1 MNPTENPTPAN
12 SDCQGSTE
20 SEIRRYDG
28 GLGPQEAD
36 QVVVEEP
43 LEIRVNSEP
52 FATLLRTPGQDANLA
67 LGFLY
72 AEGVI
77 DCRKDIGALSLCGED
92 ALAGPGGE
100 SDAPADDSLA
110 NIVDLLTTDP
120 QRKITP
126 PARQGVAVSSCGV
139 CGKRSI
145 AEAMALTPPPGPA
158 PGSPPAR
165 WLEPGLIGNLPDRLK
180 SRQEIFKRTG
190 ALHAAAVFNSQGK
203 LLLLSEDIGR
213 HNAVDKIIGAAL
225 LEEMLPLSQCILQVS
240 GRVSFEIVQ
249 KAYRAGI
256 PAISAVSGVSNLSI
270 SLARSTGLLLAGFVR
285 EEKYS
290 LYSAG
295 SCLLDDPPGE
305 LES

>member
-1 MNPTENPTPAN
+1 MLGAE
-12 SDCQGSTE
+12 E
-20 SEIRRYDG
+20 S
-28 GLGPQEAD
+28 D

-43 LEIRVNSEP
+43 LEIRVNSSP
-52 FATLLRTPGQDANLA
+52 FATLLRTPGQDSNLA

-77 DCRKDIGALSLCGED
+77 DCRSDIGALSLCGRD
-92 ALAGPGGE
+92 ALAESGGE
-100 SDAPADDSLA
+100 SDSPTDDSLL
-110 NIVDLLTTDP
+110 NTIDLLPADP
-120 QRKITP
+120 EKKVIP

-145 AEAMALTPPPGPA
+145 AEAMALTPPA
-158 PGSPPAR
+158 SPPGEAPSGP
-165 WLEPGLIGNLPDRLK
+165 WLEPGLVGKLPDRLK
-180 SRQEIFKRTG
+180 TGQEIFRRTG
-190 ALHAAAVFNSQGK
+190 ALHAAGIFDPEGE

-225 LEEMLPLSQCILQVS
+225 LEDLLPLNQCILQVS

-270 SLARSTGLLLAGFVR
+270 ELARTIGILLAGFVR
-285 EEKYS
+285 DEKYC
-290 LYSAG
+290 LYSTG
-295 SCLLDDPPGE
+295 SCLLGTTPEGRE
-305 LES
+305 T